1 MQRGPEA
8 RLVLIEAGFTFAV
21 NAVSPRVGYWLR
33 WSTRLR
39 TGAFLAYVA
48 FNVAGLF
55 AFRQWVVPFL
65 SDIFGQAAKDLE
77 AATEQLR
84 VELGREPTRDEVGE
98 RIAAT
103 HGGAASPLMPEAR

>member
-1 MQRGPEA
+1 
-8 RLVLIEAGFTFAV
+8 
-21 NAVSPRVGYWLR
+21 
-33 WSTRLR
+33 
-39 TGAFLAYVA
+39 
-48 FNVAGLF
+48 
-55 AFRQWVVPFL
+55 VVPFL